1 MKRGQVSIKIEA
13 IRHSL
18 AHLLAMAV
26 LKKFPKAKLGIGPT
40 IEHGFYYDFKL
51 PKPVSDA
58 DLKEFEQTMRDLIA
72 QKLDFTGEK
81 ATPAKARTLFK
92 DQPFKLDLIKEFV
105 REKKQLTVYQT
116 DNFLD

>member
-1 MKRGQVSIKIEA
+1 MKQIQKDSAIDA

-72 QKLDFTGEK
+72 QKLDFTGRK
-81 ATPAKARTLFK
+81 
-92 DQPFKLDLIKEFV
+92 LIKHYGCYACHNIAGFENDGDTNTCSSTSSSV
-105 REKKQLTVYQT
+105 TRCLCYAP
-116 DNFLD
+116 